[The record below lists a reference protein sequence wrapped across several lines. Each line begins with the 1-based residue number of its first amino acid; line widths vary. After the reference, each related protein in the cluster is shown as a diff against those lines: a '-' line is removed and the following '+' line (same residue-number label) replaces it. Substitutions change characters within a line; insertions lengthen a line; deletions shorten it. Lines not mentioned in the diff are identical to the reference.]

1 MRELLEQFFRHY
13 LRERNLE
20 DTLALLTDQVISLGT
35 GEQEVARNK
44 EELRALMECE
54 FKEMPQPLDYEL
66 FNYTENPLGEY
77 GWSIFTNVLAKI
89 DSEGVTMEMLTRL
102 TRDEKSR
109 TFSSNSQRSHIL
121 RTSSRSIRLILSSIV
136 SLAVSLK
143 CTRTI

>member
-102 TRDEKSR
+102 TCICVKRGLENGSR
-109 TFSSNSQRSHIL
+109 LFTYVYPNCRAG
-121 RTSSRSIRLILSSIV
+121 TSGIFPSPLWQE
-136 SLAVSLK
+136 
-143 CTRTI
+143 

>member
-102 TRDEKSR
+102 TCICVKEDGKWKSR
-109 TFSSNSQRSHIL
+109 NIRNFS
-121 RTSSRSIRLILSSIV
+121 LSVMAGITV
-136 SLAVSLK
+136 SGSFLLK
-143 CTRTI
+143 PAKS

>member
-66 FNYTENPLGEY
+66 FNYT
-77 GWSIFTNVLAKI
+77 
-89 DSEGVTMEMLTRL
+89 
-102 TRDEKSR
+102 
-109 TFSSNSQRSHIL
+109 
-121 RTSSRSIRLILSSIV
+121 V
-136 SLAVSLK
+136 S
-143 CTRTI
+143 T

>member
-54 FKEMPQPLDYEL
+54 FKEMPQPLDYENCL
-66 FNYTENPLGEY
+66 TILKTLWE
-77 GWSIFTNVLAKI
+77 SM
-89 DSEGVTMEMLTRL
+89 DGVFSPMFWQRL
-102 TRDEKSR
+102 TQK
-109 TFSSNSQRSHIL
+109 
-121 RTSSRSIRLILSSIV
+121 V
-136 SLAVSLK
+136 
-143 CTRTI
+143 